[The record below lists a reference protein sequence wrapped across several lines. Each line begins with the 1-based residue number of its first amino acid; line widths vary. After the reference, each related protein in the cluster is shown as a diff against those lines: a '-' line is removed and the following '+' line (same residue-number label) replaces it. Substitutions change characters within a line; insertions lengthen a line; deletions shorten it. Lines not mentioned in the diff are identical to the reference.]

1 MPGIA
6 LLPCPLAASSLT
18 LGQLIVDP
26 FNPASNSFAL
36 STPSPSNS
44 KTEPKYNEIISQ
56 DDEGGLISRV
66 STNSSQSR
74 DNLLLV
80 QAEHSEH
87 LSLQQPTKSFDA
99 LSKDESAQKFFR
111 RISHRNQTLYYVVGI
126 QKLKNPVYKRV
137 AVKDGAITEASAGPK
152 LRLPT
157 HPRRDSGADI
167 DGNTN
172 DNDSVLAVELRKV
185 RCHIGSADEP
195 HSLEDIGF
203 SWNYLRIEDDLQLS
217 IGLGKAVTSAELQA
231 LAGIVSGED
240 FTDRSYEN
248 STDDEDGGVGG
259 F

>member
-6 LLPCPLAASSLT
+6 LLPNPLVASSLA
-18 LGQLIVDP
+18 LGQLVVDP
-26 FNPASNSFAL
+26 FNPSSNSFTS
-36 STPSPSNS
+36 STSPSSQS
-44 KTEPKYNEIISQ
+44 KKESTYKEIISQ

-66 STNSSQSR
+66 SAHSLHLH

-87 LSLQQPTKSFDA
+87 LCLQQPITAFDA
-99 LSKDESAQKFFR
+99 LSKDKSAQKFFR
-111 RISHRNQTLYYVVGI
+111 RISHRHQPLYYVVGI

-137 AVKDGAITEASAGPK
+137 AVQDGSITEASAGSK
-152 LRLPT
+152 LRMPT

-167 DGNTN
+167 EGSTN
-172 DNDSVLAVELRKV
+172 NNDSVLAVELRKV
-185 RCHIGSADEP
+185 KCHVGAADEP
-195 HSLEDIGF
+195 HSLEDIGY
-203 SWNYLRIEDDLQLS
+203 SWNYLNLEGDLQLS

-231 LAGIVSGED
+231 LAGIISGED